1 MAMAYAAFANRGT
14 LWTPRLVT
22 SATGPDGEAL
32 YRTRPRVRHQ
42 FAIERADLDYLV
54 TTLQAVTTYSYG
66 TATPAFSGF
75 GIPVAGKTG
84 TAESGGPDPHALF
97 PGFAPAANPE
107 IVVATLLARV
117 HLGTGGSDAAPL
129 VRRVMATY
137 FNR

>member
-1 MAMAYAAFANRGT
+1 MTG
-14 LWTPRLVT
+14 
-22 SATGPDGEAL
+22 ATGPGGEIL
-32 YRTRPRVRHQ
+32 LRTHPRIRQ
-42 FAIERADLDYLV
+42 RIAMDRADLDYLV
-54 TTLQAVTTYSYG
+54 ATLQAVTTYSYG
-66 TATPAFSGF
+66 TATPAFAGF

-97 PGFAPAANPE
+97 PAFAPAGSPE

-129 VRRVMATY
+129 VRRVMTTY